1 MMTVIMMMI
10 TWAGSRSRRRGRTW
24 TGRGRW
30 RRPRT
35 MRWTW
40 GWSVLS
46 LRASTST
53 SSLSLSLS
61 LWLSLS
67 PSCCSPYRT
76 GRHRPA
82 AARSESWEM
91 REYFLKLILTFVEY
105 TLMKA
110 SLFSPQLG
118 SDIWLSIH
126 WSQLRLLR
134 WMENPSLILI
144 IASSILT
151 PLHLASLHSLPVTSV
166 YKHYIFFVRICI
178 MLL

>member
-1 MMTVIMMMI
+1 MMTVIMMI
-10 TWAGSRSRRRGRTW
+10 TWAGSRSWMRGRTW

-30 RRPRT
+30 GRTRR
-35 MRWTW
+35 MRRTW
-40 GWSVLS
+40 GWSVPS
-46 LRASTST
+46 LRASKSL
-53 SSLSLSLS
+53 SSISLSLSS
-61 LWLSLS
+61 S
-67 PSCCSPYRT
+67 PSCCSLDRS